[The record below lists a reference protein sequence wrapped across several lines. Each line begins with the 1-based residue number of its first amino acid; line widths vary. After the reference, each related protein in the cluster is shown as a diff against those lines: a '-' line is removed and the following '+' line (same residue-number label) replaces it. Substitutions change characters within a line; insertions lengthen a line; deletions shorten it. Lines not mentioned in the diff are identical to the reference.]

1 MSIFDSF
8 FRETKGSSKPAL
20 KWIDGYFRTN
30 GGKVEAHW
38 RTEANDTTAD
48 NLGTDVDGDGIP
60 GFLDADENGDGLFE
74 AIDLDGDGIA
84 DIFRSLED
92 ISD

>member
-8 FRETKGSSKPAL
+8 FREAAGSAKPSL

-30 GGKVEAHW
+30 GGEVQAHW
-38 RTEANDTTAD
+38 RTEGNSTIDD

-60 GFLDADENGDGLFE
+60 GFFDADENGDGLFE
-74 AIDLDGDGIA
+74 SVDLDGDGIA
-84 DIFRSLED
+84 DMFQSLED
-92 ISD
+92 MVG